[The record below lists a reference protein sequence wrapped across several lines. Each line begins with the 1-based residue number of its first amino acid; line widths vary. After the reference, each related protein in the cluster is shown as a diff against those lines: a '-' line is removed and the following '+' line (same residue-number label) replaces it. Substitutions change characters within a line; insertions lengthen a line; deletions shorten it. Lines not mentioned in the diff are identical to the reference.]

1 MGTFI
6 FITIIIGAAIIFISE
21 RAKKVREEMIDE
33 AREEGDEKMAEELK
47 DMSDEEIFNNY
58 EDRF

>member
-1 MGTFI
+1 
-6 FITIIIGAAIIFISE
+6 
-21 RAKKVREEMIDE
+21 MIDE
-33 AREEGDEKMAEELK
+33 ARGEGDEKMAEELE